1 MSKENIEVARASL
14 DAWNAGD
21 TDAFHELLDPDVI
34 LRNPEGWPEPGPHVG
49 REAVL
54 RQFQDARELWDSDVL
69 EPTSDFIDIADRVLV
84 RTIWRGV
91 RHGVESHLEFTI
103 VYTVRKGGIFG
114 FEYFWDHAE
123 ALEAFGLSQDVR
135 TDVS

>member
-1 MSKENIEVARASL
+1 MVRANL

-21 TDAFHELLDPDVI
+21 WNAYGELVDPDVI

-49 REAVL
+49 REAVV
-54 RQFQDARELWDSDVL
+54 RQFREARELWDSDVL
-69 EPTSDFIDIADRVLV
+69 EPTTEFIDIADRVLV

-91 RHGVESHLEFTI
+91 RRGVDTNLEFTI
-103 VYTVRKGGIFG
+103 VFTVRKGRIFG

-123 ALEAFGLSQDVR
+123 ALEAMGLSAQDAHS
-135 TDVS
+135 DS